1 MVFAH
6 KVGIVSH
13 MKRGAKLL
21 FGLAFLA
28 ASALCSQAEIS
39 DNPYS
44 TILARNPFGLKDPP
58 PPPPPPADNTPAAPP
73 AKVTVTGFVSMF
85 GQPQVL
91 LEIFDEPG
99 KAGTPKKPILREGE
113 RMGAVEVLAI
123 DVTKNI
129 VKIRNGN
136 SETNL
141 TFEVAKTTAGPVP
154 GTPPP
159 PAPLPTPGMPQAGLP
174 GQPPGVGAPTVVGAN
189 AGNSGGSG
197 VTLMG
202 GGSTPP
208 GSPTATPSIMTG
220 SIPPPLGTTDPSG
233 LRSIPTRPIRTDA
246 NGNPIPGAMPPQFPQ
261 LPRTYTA
268 PPVPGGKPGN

>member
-1 MVFAH
+1 MVFAS
-6 KVGIVSH
+6 KAGIVSE

-21 FGLAFLA
+21 FGIAFLVA
-28 ASALCSQAEIS
+28 AAPYSRGEIS

-58 PPPPPPADNTPAAPP
+58 PPPPPPTDNVPAAPP

-113 RMGAVEVLAI
+113 RMGPIEVLSI
-123 DVTKNI
+123 DVAKNI

-141 TFEVAKTTAGPVP
+141 TFEVAKTTASPVP
-154 GTPPP
+154 GAPPP
-159 PAPLPTPGMPQAGLP
+159 PAPLPTPGMPQAGVP
-174 GQPPGVGAPTVVGAN
+174 GQPGVGAPTVVGAN

-197 VTLMG
+197 VTLVG
-202 GGSTPP
+202 GG
-208 GSPTATPSIMTG
+208 ATPATPAPGPTVTTG
-220 SIPPPLGTTDPSG
+220 SVPPPLGSVDPSG

-268 PPVPGGKPGN
+268 PPAPGGKPGG